1 MIHIYGDSH
10 AEFSFTGLS
19 LEHQNHKE
27 YSITMFRIGRDN
39 TVINF
44 NIHELN
50 TNDILVFVYGEV
62 DCRCHIKRQINL
74 GRNEDEI
81 IFELVEKYIQ
91 TIKNSLNGGSFKIII
106 VGVIPP
112 TKQDDCES
120 INGPIQHDFPFVGSD
135 EERVCFTQKVNHL
148 FEQFA
153 SQNDFIYFNPYDYY
167 TRPDGTFKFELSDS
181 RVHIGNNHTSHFL
194 EQFVNLLSTQKLI

>member
-19 LEHQNHKE
+19 LAHQNHRE

-62 DCRCHIKRQINL
+62 DCRCHIKRQMNL

-112 TKQDDCES
+112 TKQDDFES
-120 INGPIQHDFPFVGSD
+120 INGPIQHEFPFVGSD
-135 EERVCFTQKVNHL
+135 EERLRFTQKVNHL
-148 FEQFA
+148 LEQFA

-167 TRPDGTFKFELSDS
+167 TRPDGTLKHELSDS
-181 RVHIGNNHTSHFL
+181 RCHIGQTSHFL
-194 EQFVNLLSTQKLI
+194 EQFVDLLSTQKSI